1 VNLEI
6 LKSQSSSPPLS
17 ARSNQGITENYYTQP
32 RKKPSSDKTSIRP
45 HTAINDQP
53 HSASS
58 FVRNSPIRQT
68 VPVNAQYQRPTVS
81 SAIINNND
89 GNETTSNLTKVYANK
104 SFILRQQRSN
114 LLPSTPKMIQQQ
126 QTISKHT
133 TSILSSITNSSGQ
146 TNRAVE
152 LRRANAQAK
161 IEELSQRTRK
171 HLHKPNQPSDIMSVS
186 WHSNGSSTSKTNLRS
201 DPQTARSNI
210 APERQDMLTT
220 RTISSSSN
228 NRSTSESPNRLDG
241 TSSRYRKAMISSF
254 TDSQHSQRMTASTS
268 SIGGVNKHFVFNT
281 DQSIIYLRNDVI
293 HCVIMG
299 KD

>member
-1 VNLEI
+1 MNLEI

-17 ARSNQGITENYYTQP
+17 ARSNQGITEKYYTQP
-32 RKKPSSDKTSIRP
+32 RKKPSAKTSIQP
-45 HTAINDQP
+45 HTTINDQP

-68 VPVNAQYQRPTVS
+68 VPANAHYQRQTIS
-81 SAIINNND
+81 SAMINNND

-171 HLHKPNQPSDIMSVS
+171 HLHKPNQPSDIMSAS

-201 DPQTARSNI
+201 DPRPTRSNI
-210 APERQDMLTT
+210 APERQDMLAT

-228 NRSTSESPNRLDG
+228 NRSTSASPNRLDE

-254 TDSQHSQRMTASTS
+254 TDSQQSQRMAASTS
-268 SIGGVNKHFVFNT
+268 SIGGVSKRFVFNI

-293 HCVIMG
+293 HCVTMG